1 MIRKTYNPILRQ
13 ETYKP
18 NFFAK
23 IPEPGINSAILLIPG
38 DDLRQALCITAGTDI
53 RPSDL
58 RKKAYNRLIEIDTAD
73 HYIEIELTL
82 LTRDNVSSF
91 ILTAGMTARVTDPA
105 VFLEE
110 GITNAAERAEKELKQ
125 IFEELADEFE
135 PEELREFREAARNEI
150 SHFTLTRCGLS
161 LSGGTVNVRGD
172 QKYQEFLQKKK
183 DIARQKELEQVKA
196 EAARQLS
203 GIYADMIT
211 AVYSEV
217 ADGKITAAEAQR
229 KIKQIKD
236 TDFNVGMQQR
246 DQVLEFFTKMRD
258 AGIATEEELQKQIEL
273 LTGGIAIRTEAGR
286 ITGPETRGIEKNEE
300 NGGDSSIYGPF
311 DDDE

>member
-1 MIRKTYNPILRQ
+1 M
-13 ETYKP
+13 
-18 NFFAK
+18 
-23 IPEPGINSAILLIPG
+23 
-38 DDLRQALCITAGTDI
+38 
-53 RPSDL
+53 
-58 RKKAYNRLIEIDTAD
+58 
-73 HYIEIELTL
+73 
-82 LTRDNVSSF
+82 
-91 ILTAGMTARVTDPA
+91 
-105 VFLEE
+105 
-110 GITNAAERAEKELKQ
+110 
-125 IFEELADEFE
+125 
-135 PEELREFREAARNEI
+135 
-150 SHFTLTRCGLS
+150 
-161 LSGGTVNVRGD
+161 RGD

-300 NGGDSSIYGPF
+300 NGGDSSIYAPF